1 MNRQKRSTEY
11 YGQLLG
17 NAARKEELD
26 VDKASCCIQLR
37 NINKKIIRNMYNNE
51 MIILLPMGA
60 SVSETL
66 YSDVLYLAVML
77 YLAVNL
83 FKRIIRAIP
92 SFLNNPFLLGS

>member
-1 MNRQKRSTEY
+1 
-11 YGQLLG
+11 
-17 NAARKEELD
+17 
-26 VDKASCCIQLR
+26 
-37 NINKKIIRNMYNNE
+37 MYNNE

-83 FKRIIRAIP
+83 FKRIIRAIS